1 MVMNTF
7 LLPMLFAFRGLWCS
21 IASGSVL
28 AVLNYLRV
36 YPQEVGRCL
45 VASLPHSLWYF
56 TNKELAILR
65 YKNTKKNTKMK
76 MLPSAVHREKGK
88 PPFFDGKLTR
98 VYR

>member
-45 VASLPHSLWYF
+45 VASQPLVFYQQRTGHSEIQKY
-56 TNKELAILR
+56 KKK
-65 YKNTKKNTKMK
+65 YKNEDATIG
-76 MLPSAVHREKGK
+76 S
-88 PPFFDGKLTR
+88 PPRKSKTTIF
-98 VYR
+98 